1 MDPHTFGACTAL
13 HRTALHCT
21 VVPCTQAAMLA
32 ENIAGGM
39 EVKVVDIWTEYGR
52 FPWNKMAAGYPFCCK
67 HSFVWK
73 AMYYTTIGLE
83 LPTDL
88 LWRTQCGAGF
98 KRCIGEYDPDMV
110 VSLHPLCQNL
120 PLKVAFPGYH
130 PRTSPAPPASHS
142 PHPLSL
148 PELAARGGV
157 PWLSPPL
164 EVAAAPG
171 CTARAVHAVLCM
183 HALHRALHRA
193 LHCRGRQ
200 HKARRGVGA
209 RGVRA

>member
-1 MDPHTFGACTAL
+1 MATLTVATLTVATLTVATLTVAIRTVATLTA
-13 HRTALHCT
+13 
-21 VVPCTQAAMLA
+21 
-32 ENIAGGM
+32 
-39 EVKVVDIWTEYGR
+39 
-52 FPWNKMAAGYPFCCK
+52 
-67 HSFVWK
+67 
-73 AMYYTTIGLE
+73 
-83 LPTDL
+83 
-88 LWRTQCGAGF
+88 QCGAGF
-98 KRCIGEYDPDMV
+98 KRCIGAYDPDMV

-193 LHCRGRQ
+193 PAPCPCTVPCTVHLH
-200 HKARRGVGA
+200 
-209 RGVRA
+209 RAPERVTLGGSPLGGWQSLHATCSPPQLVDIYMACQVMDTVTLP